1 MDIQLIVAGADLP
14 LFEALAPAIRRLSG
28 DILFQGDQFLRG
40 EGANHAALGNTPEL
54 AVPILNGEHDRFDL
68 LVDAVILAIPVHDAA
83 LGFFRHPVVDQSSE
97 DLTLIAP
104 QHPSVQQSTVIL
116 HLPIL
121 VAGVEVRRQRHIQL
135 QRGGLG
141 RQDREA
147 VLSDGQRQGSAIV
160 PLHVEL
166 PGVVDVVQSP
176 RTARLQRGIGV
187 FHLSE
192 LDP

>member
-1 MDIQLIVAGADLP
+1 MDIQLVITGADLP
-14 LFEALAPAIRRLSG
+14 LFKAFAPAVRRLTG
-28 DILFQGDQFLRG
+28 DVLLQGGQLLRG
-40 EGANHAALGNTPEL
+40 EGANHAALGNAPEL
-54 AVPILNGEHDRFDL
+54 AVSILDGEHDRFDL

-97 DLTLIAP
+97 DLALIGTKR
-104 QHPSVQQSTVIL
+104 STVQLSAVIL

-121 VAGVEVRRQRHIQL
+121 VAGVEIRRQRHIQL

-147 VLSDGQRQGSAIV
+147 VLTDDQRQGSAVV

-166 PGVVDVVQSP
+166 PSVVNVVQSP
-176 RTARLQRGIGV
+176 RTALLQRGIGI

>member
-28 DILFQGDQFLRG
+28 DILFQGGQFLRG

-54 AVPILNGEHDRFDL
+54 AVPILDGEHGGFDL

-97 DLTLIAP
+97 DLAFIGP
-104 QHPSVQQSTVIL
+104 QRSSVQQSTVIL

-121 VAGVEVRRQRHIQL
+121 VADVEICGQRHIQL

-160 PLHVEL
+160 PYHVEL